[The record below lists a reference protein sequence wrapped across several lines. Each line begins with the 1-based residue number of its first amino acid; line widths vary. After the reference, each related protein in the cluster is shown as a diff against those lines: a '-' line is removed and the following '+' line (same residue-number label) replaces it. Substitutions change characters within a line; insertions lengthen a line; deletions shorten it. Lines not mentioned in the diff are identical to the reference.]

1 MSRGVPI
8 DPERYQEM
16 VERHA
21 AAAREARSESRR
33 HFARFLVEVLVA
45 TLFGLVMMGL
55 AIETAD
61 AALGRVWWYG
71 GQIVWL
77 AGVAVAIWRARAR
90 AAERGDLGPPV

>member
-1 MSRGVPI
+1 MPP
-8 DPERYQEM
+8 DPELYREM

-21 AAAREARSESRR
+21 AAEREARGESRR
-33 HFARFLVEVLVA
+33 QFLRFLVEVLTA

-55 AIETAD
+55 AIETLD

-71 GQIVWL
+71 GQVVWL